1 MFSLQLLTDA
11 NHARCL
17 DGTPGAYYF
26 RPGLGDGARSW
37 YIHYEGGGWCTTTTE
52 CLDRSYSVLGSSK
65 TYPERMVPYEDRG
78 YFNTSIAYFSNDARI
93 NPLMH
98 SWNQVFLRYCDGASF
113 SGSNYKSITAV
124 GGKPQLYFRGSA
136 IQNAAIS
143 HLTKAHALAD
153 ATEVVV
159 GGASA
164 GGLAVYLHADRW
176 RTALPKAR
184 VSALPDSGFFL
195 AVDGDPPPP
204 TPDHIPARSTH
215 FAAPTPSASI
225 AAALAQRPLSALSLT
240 PGRYAASM
248 REMVTMANSTAGL
261 NPRCVAAHGEDCI
274 FAEVSA
280 RFLRT
285 PAFALQSAFD
295 TWQVMNEM
303 ATGKNTSRASVNAY
317 GARLRSA
324 LHATLL
330 ASLDVRHG
338 AFIDSCSHHCFKWGD
353 IRIRG
358 AVQAAAHAQWYDA
371 VVARGRAPRDDDD
384 DDRVWEQGDGYPC
397 DACCHGGGAAGE
409 HAVFV

>member
-1 MFSLQLLTDA
+1 M
-11 NHARCL
+11 
-17 DGTPGAYYF
+17 
-26 RPGLGDGARSW
+26 
-37 YIHYEGGGWCTTTTE
+37 
-52 CLDRSYSVLGSSK
+52 
-65 TYPERMVPYEDRG
+65 
-78 YFNTSIAYFSNDARI
+78 
-93 NPLMH
+93 
-98 SWNQVFLRYCDGASF
+98 
-113 SGSNYKSITAV
+113 
-124 GGKPQLYFRGSA
+124 
-136 IQNAAIS
+136 
-143 HLTKAHALAD
+143 
-153 ATEVVV
+153 
-159 GGASA
+159 
-164 GGLAVYLHADRW
+164 
-176 RTALPKAR
+176 
-184 VSALPDSGFFL
+184 SALPDSGSSWRWTAIRLHLLRIIFPLALPISLRPHQVQASQQPSRRGHFL
-195 AVDGDPPPP
+195 
-204 TPDHIPARSTH
+204 R
-215 FAAPTPSASI
+215 
-225 AAALAQRPLSALSLT
+225 SLT

-358 AVQAAAHAQWYDA
+358 AVQAAAHAQWYDE

-397 DACCHGGGAAGE
+397 DACCHGGRCGGACSFRIDRYDQLRLCDLCVTLE
-409 HAVFV
+409 Q